1 MVVRVLSPLLVLVAL
16 VGAPASGAT
25 DIPPS
30 ASEATPATIVRLTA
44 TGSCA
49 ESAALAAAG
58 AEQIDAKLR
67 LWRLEPATAAALLP
81 GLERRGAI
89 ADSQPEQSY
98 DVAVTSVTPDP
109 LEAEEWWRTQIGIEG
124 LEAPGPGVPVTIVD
138 SGLDVAHPEFAGR
151 PDITLLN
158 AQEPAN
164 IGGEH
169 GTSVAS
175 VIGAPVNGVG
185 IVGIYPRAVL
195 RSWDAALG
203 QGTRLESADIA
214 AGILAAARAGKGVIN
229 LSLGGDRDVAI
240 ELAVSEAVASGSLVV
255 AASGNDG
262 TRGSPIG
269 YPAALAHVTTV
280 AATDQSGNVASF
292 SSRSPYVD
300 IAAPGDAILVASALG
315 KNWHPSSG
323 TSFSS
328 PLVAGAA
335 AWLWTARPSLD
346 AGQVAEILRR
356 SARDIGQPGRDSAAG
371 FGILNVAA
379 ALALPSPIRDPYE
392 PNDDVEEVA
401 PNGDRNFRNAPALTT
416 RTKQTTRIAGLVDG
430 WEDPRDV
437 YRVWLPAS
445 RQVTFRLSGT
455 GDADL
460 SLHAATAQTV
470 AGRFASQGRLAQA
483 TARGTSE
490 RLTFVNARAGRWAYI
505 TVRLPARTLDSTYRL
520 AVSSAKLKPAV

>member
-1 MVVRVLSPLLVLVAL
+1 MVVRLLPTLLFAAAL
-16 VGAPASGAT
+16 LAAPASAAT
-25 DIPPS
+25 APD
-30 ASEATPATIVRLTA
+30 APATLVQLTA
-44 TGSCA
+44 SASCA
-49 ESAALAAAG
+49 ESAALTRAG
-58 AEQIDAKLR
+58 AEQVDAKLR
-67 LWRLEPATAAALLP
+67 LWRLEPATATAILP
-81 GLERRGAI
+81 GLERRGAV
-89 ADSQPEQSY
+89 AEAQTERSY
-98 DVAVTSVTPDP
+98 DVAATTADPDP
-109 LEAEEWWRTQIGIEG
+109 LQAEEWWRSQIGIDG

-138 SGLDVAHPEFAGR
+138 SGLDVSHPEFAGR

-158 AQEPAN
+158 AQEPAG

-175 VIGAPVNGVG
+175 VIGAPANGVG

-203 QGTRLESADIA
+203 QGTRLESSDIA

-262 TRGSPIG
+262 TRGNPIG
-269 YPAALAHVTTV
+269 YPAALPHVTTV
-280 AATDQSGNVASF
+280 AATDQTGGVASF
-292 SSRSPYVD
+292 SSRSSYVD
-300 IAAPGDAILVASALG
+300 IAAPGDAIVVASALG

-323 TSFSS
+323 TSFAS

-356 SARDIGQPGRDSAAG
+356 SARDIGQAGRDPAAG
-371 FGILNVAA
+371 FGMLNVAA
-379 ALALPSPIRDPYE
+379 ALALPTPVRDPYE
-392 PNDDVEEVA
+392 PNDDVDEVD
-401 PNGDRNFRNAPALTT
+401 PNGDRNVRHAPSLTT
-416 RTKQTTRIAGLVDG
+416 RTKQVTRVAGRVDA

-460 SLHAATAQTV
+460 SLHTAGARAV
-470 AGRFASQGRLAQA
+470 AGSLASQGRLGQG
-483 TARGTSE
+483 TARGTVE
-490 RLTFVNARAGRWAYI
+490 RLTYANRGAGRWAYV
-505 TVRLPARTLDSTYRL
+505 TVRLPSRTLDSTYRL
-520 AVSSAKLKPAV
+520 GVSSAKLKPV